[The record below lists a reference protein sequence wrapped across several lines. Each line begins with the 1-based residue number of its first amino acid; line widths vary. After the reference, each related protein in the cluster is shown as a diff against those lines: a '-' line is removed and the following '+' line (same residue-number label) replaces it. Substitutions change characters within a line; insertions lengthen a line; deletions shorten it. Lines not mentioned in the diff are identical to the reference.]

1 MLRKLLA
8 QPTVLAAAKCT
19 FGCYKK
25 FQSGRWVCVTC
36 GN

>member
-1 MLRKLLA
+1 MLCKLLA
-8 QPTVLAAAKCT
+8 LPAVMAAAKCT

-25 FQSGRWVCVTC
+25 FKDGQWVCVTC